1 MRLSLKGYLL
11 VKSLVGLH
19 SLITRE
25 RERERVAPAQWQVDF
40 SESKSRDS
48 KINEVKKNDSKA
60 TKSKQ
65 QNTYFA
71 RLAQVESTQDFDSP
85 TTQATQTTKTAR
97 YEKLQKDTSQT
108 ITERD
113 LGRIVAY
120 GSPDVKSSATAKY
133 QSNAGVISKSMI
145 ETHPSGNGDIGSILR
160 LLPNVQFDNAQN
172 RSTAQGE
179 IDPANIS
186 ISGGLYYQNNFQ
198 IDGLNINNDLD
209 PHGEVSNNINTLR
222 GGQNQGFAID
232 TSLLEGIVVQDSN
245 ISAAY
250 GRFSGGVVEATVRK
264 PCRNA
269 GGINGWRANI
279 SYQFTSSDLTSYHL
293 DKSSEKYFYA
303 SASEAYQ
310 PNFHKHIIR
319 ASTEGYITD
328 KVGLVASFNTTQSFI
343 PLKSYPQ
350 TTAANTTYI
359 GTEVGGTRQQK
370 RQSYNFYAKMNYDIT
385 ENLTLEAYLGYMP
398 QTNTYF
404 TNNAKDSFYQMD
416 SGGIQSGLKA
426 SLQTPIGF
434 WLNSLGYTR
443 MENSRRSDKNYYI
456 SWYGSS
462 IHNWAYTNATTGNSG
477 KAIEGGYGDLDTLQ
491 DTLTLKSDFTFNPLS
506 WGIFDNVFRIGTE
519 INYQKVQRNRLEDV
533 YFTSVSPQNTN
544 GNTCYKDQFGIGQDF
559 CSVGDTFTTGTNQA
573 NAIWSGQYFNA
584 LQVYQ
589 AGKTSLDSVSYG
601 VFAEDDMKLDL
612 NFERVR
618 LGEINA
624 RIGVRLDG
632 DDYMSKHTLAPR
644 FSLGYITPA
653 IKSYQTTLTFGANRY
668 YGRNLFSYRLYD
680 NEQNLRKNYTRT
692 SSSQAFV
699 ESNTTNNSTY
709 KFNKLKVP
717 YDDELMGAISQN
729 LKLAQIAFKY
739 IYRQGRD
746 EIMRRSRTN
755 SNGLPSLEGYSNNYT
770 IWTNDG
776 SSQSHIFSLI
786 IKNIKPILTY
796 GVAHSYLFAFDY
808 TRTSRTYNLLNADEA
823 YYNDTLIK
831 YNGAIINYR
840 DRPVENWARPFT
852 LRLDTTHAF
861 KIAKTKWMWN
871 NFFRFRAGYDRMVIL
886 TRTDPRYD
894 SSFSGS
900 QYGKMRFPNAF
911 SWDMRLGFELDMYK
925 GQTLYMN
932 VDIYNVL
939 NSKIK
944 STIAT
949 TAYNGSTSSGAFAS
963 SSAVAV
969 YEVGRQFWLQVGYKF

>member
-1 MRLSLKGYLL
+1 M
-11 VKSLVGLH
+11 
-19 SLITRE
+19 LITRE
-25 RERERVAPAQWQVDF
+25 RERERVAHAQSGQVDSSDS
-40 SESKSRDS
+40 SESKNIDS
-48 KINEVKKNDSKA
+48 NA

-65 QNTYFA
+65 QNKNIA
-71 RLAQVESTQDFDSP
+71 KLALVESTQDFDSP
-85 TTQATQTTKTAR
+85 TTQATQTTKQ
-97 YEKLQKDTSQT
+97 YEKPQKDTSQT

-120 GSPDVKSSATAKY
+120 GSPDVKSSSTAKY

-145 ETHPSGNGDIGSILR
+145 QTHPSGNGDIGSILR

-209 PHGEVSNNINTLR
+209 PHGEVNNNINTLR

-250 GRFSGGVVEATVRK
+250 GRFSGGVIEATVRK
-264 PCRNA
+264 PRRNA

-279 SYQFTSSDLTSYHL
+279 SYQFTSSDLTEYHL
-293 DKSSEKYFYA
+293 DKSSEEYFYA

-350 TTAANTTYI
+350 TTAANTAYI

-370 RQSYNFYAKMNYDIT
+370 RQSYNFYTKMNYDIT

-443 MENSRRSDKNYYI
+443 IENSRRSDKNYYI

-477 KAIEGGYGDLDTLQ
+477 RAIEGGYGDLDTLQ

-533 YFTSVSPQNTN
+533 YFTSGLPRNTN
-544 GNTCYKDQFGIGQDF
+544 GSTCYKDQFGIGQDF
-559 CSVGDTFTTGTNQA
+559 CSVGDTFTTGTTQA
-573 NAIWSGQYFNA
+573 NAKWSGQYFNA

-612 NFERVR
+612 NFERVKI
-618 LGEINA
+618 GELNA

-632 DDYMSKHTLAPR
+632 DDYMSKHTIAPR
-644 FSLGYITPA
+644 FSLGYITPIA
-653 IKSYQTTLTFGANRY
+653 KAYQTTLTFGANRY

-692 SSSQAFV
+692 SSNQAFV
-699 ESNTTNNSTY
+699 ESSTTNNSTY

-729 LKLAQIAFKY
+729 LSYAQIAFKY

-796 GVAHSYLFAFDY
+796 GVAHNYLFAFDY
-808 TRTSRTYNLLNADEA
+808 TRTSRTYNLLSADEA

-831 YNGAIINYR
+831 YNGEIINYR
-840 DRPVENWARPFT
+840 NRPVENWARPFT

-861 KIAKTKWMWN
+861 KIAKTKWVWN

-944 STIAT
+944 STIAN

-963 SSAVAV
+963 SNAVAV